1 MVFQNRL
8 PLPLREKKPGEPAPE
23 EAAKKAAEEEVKK
36 EDSKEQSSVQKKE
49 ESYDVGSEGER
60 SDDEHHKKID
70 QKRLEKELSQVIYIT
85 IAETPT
91 NILFY
96 CPSTKY
102 LNLKNEEVIAQEKIK
117 DQFYKDYLLKLK
129 NKESFVRKGAQTIS
143 KFKSS
148 DVVSTSFNKDT
159 EGTMEDKK
167 INCLNYVISDSYIGK
182 KSKIDDQ
189 FILTQKMIEKKVR
202 KELKQTLKHTK
213 DLVSVDSSTMT
224 AIHHEPGVDASE
236 SIQDSF
242 ISVSMTS
249 SHKPKGSKINPLSS
263 QDKSNP
269 NRDKQT
275 SPNSSFAQ
283 NSKNSETQVTK
294 MNNQEPVVNNQI
306 VKYAF
311 NEELS
316 KTIVY
321 PLKYVERLL
330 SQNQFH
336 FRQIAY
342 KDYPISKEEFEVKT
356 KKNVSDFAS
365 MGLGSDAVKEDD
377 QATKNMQK
385 EIALIIDDT
394 NEPNIKKLFTYSV
407 DILLQENNISTKYVV
422 HAMDWNKNNPD
433 LLAAVYGDPDINSKL
448 PGFLCF

>member
-1 MVFQNRL
+1 MEQ
-8 PLPLREKKPGEPAPE
+8 KP
-23 EAAKKAAEEEVKK
+23 AEEEIKK
-36 EDSKEQSSVQKKE
+36 EDSKDQSSLHKKE
-49 ESYDVGSEGER
+49 EMSYDVGSEGEK
-60 SDDEHHKKID
+60 SDDEYHKKID
-70 QKRLEKELSQVIYIT
+70 QKKLERELNQVIYIT
-85 IAETPT
+85 ITETPT

-102 LNLKNEEVIAQEKIK
+102 LNLKNEEVIEQEKIK
-117 DQFYKDYLLKLK
+117 DKYYKDYLIKLK

-159 EGTMEDKK
+159 EGTMVDKK
-167 INCLNYVISDSYIGK
+167 INCLNYVISDSFVGK
-182 KSKIDDQ
+182 KAKVEDQ
-189 FILTQKMIEKKVR
+189 FIQTQKMLEKKVR
-202 KELKQTLKHTK
+202 KELKKTLKHTK
-213 DLVSVDSSTMT
+213 DLVTVDSSTMT
-224 AIHHEPGVDASE
+224 AIHHHDGGDASE
-236 SIQDSF
+236 SAHDSF
-242 ISVSMTS
+242 VSS
-249 SHKPKGSKINPLSS
+249 SIASSQKPKGSKINPLSS
-263 QDKSNP
+263 HDKSNTKE
-269 NRDKQT
+269 KQT

-283 NSKNSETQVTK
+283 NSKNSETQMSKV
-294 MNNQEPVVNNQI
+294 NYQEPQVNNQV

-356 KKNVSDFAS
+356 KKNVTDFAS

-394 NEPNIKKLFTYSV
+394 NEPNIKKLFNYSV

-433 LLAAVYGDPDINSKL
+433 LLAAVYGDPDINSKQ
-448 PGFLCF
+448 PGFLCFWTLKNPLHP

>member
-1 MVFQNRL
+1 MEQ
-8 PLPLREKKPGEPAPE
+8 KP
-23 EAAKKAAEEEVKK
+23 AEEEIKK
-36 EDSKEQSSVQKKE
+36 EDSKDQSSLHKKE
-49 ESYDVGSEGER
+49 EMSYDVGSEGEK
-60 SDDEHHKKID
+60 SDDEYHKKID
-70 QKRLEKELSQVIYIT
+70 QKKLEKELNQVIYIT
-85 IAETPT
+85 ITETPT

-117 DQFYKDYLLKLK
+117 DKYYKDYLLKLK

-159 EGTMEDKK
+159 EGTMVDKK
-167 INCLNYVISDSYIGK
+167 INCLNYVISDSFVGK
-182 KSKIDDQ
+182 KAKVEDQ
-189 FILTQKMIEKKVR
+189 FIQTQKMLEKKVR
-202 KELKQTLKHTK
+202 KELKKTLKHTK
-213 DLVSVDSSTMT
+213 DLVTVDSSTMT
-224 AIHHEPGVDASE
+224 AIHHHDGGGDASE
-236 SIQDSF
+236 SAHDSF
-242 ISVSMTS
+242 VSS
-249 SHKPKGSKINPLSS
+249 SIQSSQKPKGSKINPLSS
-263 QDKSNP
+263 HDKSNTKE
-269 NRDKQT
+269 KQT

-283 NSKNSETQVTK
+283 NSKNSETQMSKV
-294 MNNQEPVVNNQI
+294 NYQEPQVNNQV
-306 VKYAF
+306 VKYGF

-356 KKNVSDFAS
+356 KKNVTDFAS
-365 MGLGSDAVKEDD
+365 MGLGSDNVKEDD

-394 NEPNIKKLFTYSV
+394 NEPNIKKLFNYSV

-433 LLAAVYGDPDINSKL
+433 LLAAVYGDPDINSKQ
-448 PGFLCF
+448 PGFLCFWTLKKPLLLIKRETMKS